1 MGYEVSVTPL
11 QMVTAYSAIAN
22 GGELLAP
29 HIVKEIRAPDGTV
42 RYEAQRRVV
51 RRVMTP
57 QVAAEVRTMLRD
69 VVAGGTSTKADLATL
84 DVAGK
89 SGTALR
95 NAHGHYIAGSYT
107 ASFVGL
113 FPDDKPQFVILVKLD
128 NPQMGF
134 YGGIVAGGVTN
145 VVLRAAL
152 AARDAALNRGELA
165 SSVHAPRAD
174 TTAAGRA
181 AERVHAATER
191 RNDSSAIADSLREA
205 ARAVPADSDPRTGEY
220 YVVTLPAKTRSIPP
234 VVSPRAVPDVSG
246 LPLRSA
252 VRALHAAGFRVELI
266 SGVTSSSVPAAG
278 TMLEAG
284 RVVKLGTPK

>member
-1 MGYEVSVTPL
+1 
-11 QMVTAYSAIAN
+11 
-22 GGELLAP
+22 
-29 HIVKEIRAPDGTV
+29 
-42 RYEAQRRVV
+42 
-51 RRVMTP
+51 MTP
-57 QVAAEVRTMLRD
+57 QVAAEVRVMLRD

-95 NAHGHYIAGSYT
+95 NANGRYIAGSYT

-165 SSVHAPRAD
+165 ASVHAPRAD
-174 TTAAGRA
+174 TSEAGRA
-181 AERVHAATER
+181 AERARAEAAR
-191 RNDSSAIADSLREA
+191 REDSVAVADSLRDA
-205 ARAVPADSDPRTGEY
+205 ARAVPAAPDPRTGEY
-220 YVVTLPAKTRSIPP
+220 YVVKLPAVPHSVPP
-234 VVSPRAVPDVSG
+234 VASLRAVPDVAG
-246 LPLRSA
+246 LPLRAA
-252 VRALHAAGFRVELI
+252 VRAIHAAGFRVQLVPDAPLVMI
-266 SGVTSSSVPAAG
+266 PAAG
-278 TMLEAG
+278 TMLGPG
-284 RVVKLGTPK
+284 RVVKLGIAQ